1 MLHIYLD
8 LPEID
13 SACCEALFEYGTNIC
28 SKCKQEAEAICPV
41 CGGSGDLIDDS
52 RIHSHTIDVSYKT
65 CDACGGMGTLDIEE
79 AIYYQE

>member
-41 CGGSGDLIDDS
+41 CGGSGDLNGATNPNTS
-52 RIHSHTIDVSYKT
+52 ECY
-65 CDACGGMGTLDIEE
+65 ACAGTGTLDPETAE
-79 AIYYQE
+79 YYQY